1 MYIVEQ
7 CECKIANNVGN
18 HFISLFL
25 RVRKLLQPN
34 FRAHF
39 CSPHFILVY
48 VVNVLI
54 GIPIYYMKLDN
65 VALAQLCTCIE
76 HQQQDFV
83 PFSSS

>member
-39 CSPHFILVY
+39 ILVY
-48 VVNVLI
+48 VENVLI
-54 GIPIYYMKLDN
+54 GISICYLKLDN
-65 VALAQLCTCIE
+65 VVLAQHCTCIE